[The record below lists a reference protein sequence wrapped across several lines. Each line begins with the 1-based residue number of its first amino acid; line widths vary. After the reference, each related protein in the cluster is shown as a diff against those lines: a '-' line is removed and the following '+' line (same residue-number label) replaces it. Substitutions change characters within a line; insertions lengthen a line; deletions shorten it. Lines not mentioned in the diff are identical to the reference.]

1 MMNNENNRVLGRVLA
16 VEEVLNVSGA
26 RPTHPL
32 VDNMTTVESDSI
44 RWFDDPQP

>member
-1 MMNNENNRVLGRVLA
+1 MEKPANRVLGRILA
-16 VEEVLNVSGA
+16 VEEVLDVCGA
-26 RPTHPL
+26 KPTHPL